1 VTHRRASLRGG
12 LLALTGLFLGLQVLG
27 TARAQTPDPL
37 AKYRLAAVNAG
48 NEAITAIYMRAAGA
62 TSWGPN
68 LVSSPL
74 GANQRV
80 TLPPDPEMGCQRDV
94 YVRYAGGTHSDKLNL
109 NICAFATT
117 NFAGPTVPA
126 GGASLSM
133 TVKNVGTPAMIGF
146 YVIPKA
152 PGGVSLG
159 SNRLSGSLTKGQSAH
174 ITLDATHCVFDME
187 AIYAGTIREYRQ
199 RVNLC
204 AQDEQL
210 FAGPEMVAAAPVP
223 AAPVVAA
230 PPTQPAAPS
239 QPAPEPA
246 PPLGAQGQPA
256 ATDIYVV
263 NHGKDT
269 IVRAAFR
276 RSFTSEPLTDQLSAP
291 LAPGQRQL
299 VHLPPGAGCI
309 YDIVA
314 NYRNGGNS
322 QQLRLNICGYSD
334 AVFASPE
341 PGRAA
346 SGAPASLLMRNA
358 AKGAAIRGLY
368 LSPSNAQTTSFGPNR
383 LRGTLAAGQS
393 ITIPLPLAGESAHCD
408 YDIRAIYV
416 AGVKEDRYRV
426 NICEIGGQVFNGPG
440 SAPPPGAAQ

>member
-1 VTHRRASLRGG
+1 MAHGLVSSRGG
-12 LLALTGLFLGLQVLG
+12 LATVAGLFLAVLFAG
-27 TARAQTPDPL
+27 AARAQAPDPL

-48 NEAITAIYMRAAGA
+48 TEAITQIYMRAAGSTA
-62 TSWGPN
+62 WGPN
-68 LVSSPL
+68 LVSGPL

-80 TLPPDPEMGCQRDV
+80 TLPPDPEMGCQRDI
-94 YVRYAGGTHSDKLNL
+94 YARYAGGTHSDKLNL
-109 NICAFATT
+109 NICAFSTT
-117 NFAGPTVPA
+117 NFAGPTMPA
-126 GGASLSM
+126 GGGSIAM
-133 TVKNVGTPAMIGF
+133 TVKNVGSPDMIGF

-159 SNRLSGSLTKGQSAH
+159 ANRLSGTLAKGQSARV
-174 ITLDATHCVFDME
+174 TVDAGHCVFDME

-210 FAGPEMVAAAPVP
+210 FAGPEMAAAAPP
-223 AAPVVAA
+223 A
-230 PPTQPAAPS
+230 QPAAPS

-276 RSFTSEPLTDQLSAP
+276 RSFTNEPLTNQLSAP

-299 VHLPPGAGCI
+299 VHLPPGAGCL

-314 NYRNGGNS
+314 DYRNGGNS

-346 SGAPASLLMRNA
+346 SGAPAGLRMRNA
-358 AKGAAIRGLY
+358 AKGAPIRGLF
-368 LSPSNAQTTSFGPNR
+368 LSPSNAQTSSFGPNR
-383 LRGTLAAGQS
+383 LSGTLAAGQS

-440 SAPPPGAAQ
+440 SAPPPGARQ